1 MKTKYKPKGYWTKE
15 HCHAEAKGYDTRKEF
30 RAANSSAYS
39 IAHKKGWL
47 DDICGHMVRLQ
58 KPHRYWAK
66 ERCHEE
72 ALKYQFRVDF
82 KKGCA
87 PAYQAAQKHGWIDDI
102 CGHMTAINLPAF
114 TKGLCKS

>member
-1 MKTKYKPKGYWTKE
+1 MTSDQDTKKPSCPAPTSRERSKRKPAGYWT
-15 HCHAEAKGYDTRKEF
+15 
-30 RAANSSAYS
+30 
-39 IAHKKGWL
+39 
-47 DDICGHMVRLQ
+47 
-58 KPHRYWAK
+58 K

-72 ALKYQFRVDF
+72 ALKYQFKVDF